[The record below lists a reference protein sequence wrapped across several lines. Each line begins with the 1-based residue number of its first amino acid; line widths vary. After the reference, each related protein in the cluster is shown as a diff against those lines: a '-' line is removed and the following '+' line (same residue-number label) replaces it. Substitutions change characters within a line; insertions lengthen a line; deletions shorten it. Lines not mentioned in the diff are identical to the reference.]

1 MNERKQRP
9 GVMLY
14 YDTLRPALLRLTD
27 EQCGQLLRGIIE
39 YAQTGA
45 LPDYDGMTGLAFDLL
60 RPGIDRDGVA
70 YEKKWLHTKYMSY
83 CRIAKERGEKPIEEE
98 EYIQQLMATDSNV
111 QLPTSVSAST
121 TAPVSSP
128 EPISTIASMP
138 TASSKQKGKTTG
150 KGEPEGCKGDEGE
163 DPFALFLQWQE
174 AFRAGKNDIAL
185 SLANNLYKLGY
196 DDDPQT
202 MEFKERV

>member
-14 YDTLRPALLRLTD
+14 YDTLGPAMLRLSD

-60 RPGIDRDGVA
+60 RPSIDRDGEN
-70 YEKKWLHTKYMSY
+70 YEKKRLHGKYMSY
-83 CRIAKERGEKPIEEE
+83 CRTAKESGKTPIAEE
-98 EYIQQLMATDSNV
+98 EYIQQLMATDSNA
-111 QLPTSVSAST
+111 QLPTSIPAST
-121 TAPVSSP
+121 TTTASSP
-128 EPISTIASMP
+128 EPIPTIASMP
-138 TASSKQKGKTTG
+138 TASQKQKGNTSG
-150 KGEPEGCKGDEGE
+150 KGEAEERKGDEGE
-163 DPFALFLQWQE
+163 NPFALFLQWKE
-174 AFRAGKNDIAL
+174 AIQAGKNDIAL

-196 DDDPQT
+196 DVDSQT
-202 MEFKERV
+202 MAFKERS